1 MGGEPARLRMS
12 HSLLHPLVTLLSF
25 IVAFGLLVTVHEFG
39 HFYVARRLGFKV
51 LRFSVGFGKALWK
64 RVGADGIE
72 YCIAAFPIGG
82 YVKMLDERE
91 GEVAPADLPRS
102 FTRRP
107 HWQRLLV
114 LLAGPAFNIIFAV
127 LLLTGLLYASG
138 VTQVRPILG
147 RIEPSSIVGQAGLH
161 SGDEIVAI
169 GSKPVSA
176 QNEVQLDLLDA
187 LSSAGPVMVT
197 VRAGDGAARTVELD
211 VPSAAERRRLT
222 EPSAMNAGLG
232 LAFLEPPIAPVIY
245 TVEANGPAARAGLK
259 SGDRIVAVN
268 GLPVHDFVEFQK
280 FVFAHP
286 NDHISVRYQ
295 RNDAEATVPITTRSQ
310 TLNGKT
316 IGGIGIA
323 VSPRAPYPPSML
335 RHMSLSLPA
344 AFMRANV
351 QAIDMTTLQARMIWR
366 MLANRVS
373 IKNLSGPLSIA
384 EYAGDA
390 ATAGLSSFLSFLV
403 ILSLM
408 LGFMN
413 LLPIPILDGGQIV
426 FQLIEWLKGDPLSE
440 RVQIIGQQL
449 GVALLV
455 LLMGVALFN
464 DISQFG

>member
-1 MGGEPARLRMS
+1 MT
-12 HSLLHPLVTLLSF
+12 HSLLRSLLTLLSF
-25 IVAFGLLVTVHEFG
+25 IVAFGLLVTVHEYG

-64 RVGADGIE
+64 HVGRDGIE
-72 YCIAAFPIGG
+72 YWIAAFPIGG

-91 GEVAPADLPRS
+91 GEVAPEELPRS

-114 LLAGPAFNIIFAV
+114 LLAGPAFNIISAV
-127 LLLTGLLYASG
+127 LLLTGLFYASG
-138 VTQVRPILG
+138 LTQVRPVLG
-147 RIEPSSIVGQAGLH
+147 RIEPSSIMGQAGVR

-169 GSKPVSA
+169 GSKPVNA

-187 LSSAGPVMVT
+187 LSSNGPVAVT
-197 VRAGDGAARTVELD
+197 VRGSDGLPRTAELNI
-211 VPSAAERRRLT
+211 PSAAERRQLT
-222 EPSAMNAGLG
+222 EPAAMNTGLG
-232 LAFLEPPIAPVIY
+232 LAFYEPSIPPVIS
-245 TVEANGPAARAGLK
+245 TVEPQGPAARAGLAP
-259 SGDRIVAVN
+259 GDRIVAVN
-268 GLPVHDFVEFQK
+268 GLPVHDFLEFQK
-280 FVFAHP
+280 FVQTHP
-286 NDHISVRYQ
+286 NDHISVRYE
-295 RNDAEATVPITTRSQ
+295 RKGTEATVPLITRAQ
-310 TLNGKT
+310 MLNGKSV
-316 IGGIGIA
+316 GAIGITNINH
-323 VSPRAPYPPSML
+323 APYPPNML
-335 RHMSLSLPA
+335 RHVSLSLPA
-344 AFMRANV
+344 AFAKANV
-351 QAIDMTTLQARMIWR
+351 EALDMTTLQARMIWR
-366 MLANRVS
+366 MLANKVS

-426 FQLIEWLKGDPLSE
+426 FQIIEWLKGDPLSE